1 MESGMVEKGDKVTSE
16 MGRERSPFAWGNWM
30 RGHATRVALAC
41 AAMGLALY
49 GAVPAMAMGIPP
61 VSGGMV
67 MLEPNTITVTGMA
80 TEPMTNSVN
89 DISYNMNISDLTYGQ
104 IAHEA
109 AKRVA
114 AITHAIGRLGI
125 PAGDIVVGSSSL
137 NGGNNNPTENL
148 QLNIIVAKSSQVS
161 AVLAAV
167 TENTPNQVQN
177 SYANVQVLP
186 LNPAVLWPSLY
197 AAAIAN
203 ARAQATFLAKQAGKS
218 LGAILSISTVSQQ
231 GYIQSLS
238 GPYQNSPSIVGMQM
252 AQQSNGTTS
261 PTVTTQLFVS
271 FAMMPAK

>member
-1 MESGMVEKGDKVTSE
+1 MESGMVEKGDKVINE
-16 MGRERSPFAWGNWM
+16 MERSLFAWKWV
-30 RGHATRVALAC
+30 RGHATRMAFAC
-41 AAMGLALY
+41 AALGLALC

-89 DISYNMNISDLTYGQ
+89 DISYNMNVSDVTYGQ
-104 IAHEA
+104 IAHEVA
-109 AKRVA
+109 NRVA
-114 AITHAIGRLGI
+114 AITHAIERLGI
-125 PAGDIVVGSSSL
+125 PAGDIIVGATSL

-148 QLNIIVAKSSQVS
+148 QLNIIVAKSSLVS

-167 TENTPNQVQN
+167 TENTPSQVQN

-203 ARAQATFLAKQAGKS
+203 APYQAAFLAKQAG
-218 LGAILSISTVSQQ
+218 
-231 GYIQSLS
+231 
-238 GPYQNSPSIVGMQM
+238 
-252 AQQSNGTTS
+252 
-261 PTVTTQLFVS
+261 
-271 FAMMPAK
+271 